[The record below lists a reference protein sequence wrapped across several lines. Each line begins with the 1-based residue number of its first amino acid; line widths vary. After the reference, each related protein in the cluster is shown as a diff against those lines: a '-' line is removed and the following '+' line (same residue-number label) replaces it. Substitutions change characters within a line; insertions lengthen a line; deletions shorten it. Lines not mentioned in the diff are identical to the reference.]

1 MVKRDFTHLTPD
13 EKINGIKASK
23 LPDHIRSKYHGE
35 DVREAIA
42 QSTEM
47 AIQLGINMGLSPD
60 DAISWA
66 RKLQEAIPRSE
77 FDSWVATLVDGGPSI
92 FMNTLNELK
101 DAYPNGAS
109 GVALVRETDPAK
121 IYVWNGSAW
130 EDFGDY
136 QGFEVKDQ
144 GITTNKLADGAV
156 TASKLSES
164 ILEEYKGKNYLD
176 GVDIIDGYYVDIA
189 SGELVSTVSHSVT
202 DFINLDSVQ
211 EYLLSNSVGGEFTNA
226 RIVFYDKSNRYI
238 IGYRI
243 NGGAP
248 TEVGEFKVP
257 DGYSKARISVQRTA
271 SPDYST
277 WHISIKDFK
286 VITNLDLG
294 GLQPKLTVGEGLNLD
309 NNELRLNFIEAG
321 DLEVPADGVYNRTNL
336 NDYRNTSQ
344 DGYMILE
351 DGQIVTTS
359 ATLPY
364 TTTNPIPV
372 SGGEQFS
379 FVYRAIYFGDSNNT
393 PLGYLSNIT
402 LEKNVF
408 EVPTG
413 ATQMVVVAALDKIES
428 TVIDRL
434 TPRNED
440 VPIKFTREIQ
450 GIGTGTGEA
459 YDQKLNTFNDVEFNS
474 VKTNTLDV
482 SGTIPTGT
490 LSSPPSGLLSGD
502 MWADT
507 TDSATHPIVRVML

>member
-1 MVKRDFTHLTPD
+1 MIYLAGTDFSHLTND
-13 EKINGIKASK
+13 ELIKGIQALN
-23 LPDHIRSKYHGE
+23 LPDYIRSKAYGV
-35 DVREAIA
+35 DVRETLA
-42 QSTEM
+42 QMTEM
-47 AIQLGINMGLSPD
+47 TIQLGVNMGLSPD
-60 DAISWA
+60 DALKWA
-66 RKLQEAIPRSE
+66 RKLQETVSQSE
-77 FDSWVATLVDGGPSI
+77 FDSWVATLLDGGPSI
-92 FMNTLNELK
+92 FMNTLSELQTT
-101 DAYPNGAS
+101 YPNGAP

-136 QGFEVKDQ
+136 QGIEVKDKS
-144 GITTNKLADGAV
+144 ITTDKLANGII
-156 TASKLSES
+156 EGYRG
-164 ILEEYKGKNYLD
+164 INYLE
-176 GVDIIDGYYVDIA
+176 GTDIIDGYYVDIA
-189 SGELVSTVSHSVT
+189 SGGLVATETHSVT
-202 DFINLDSVQ
+202 DFINLDSRRQYV
-211 EYLLSNSVGGEFTNA
+211 LSNTAGGVFTNT
-226 RIVFYDKSNRYI
+226 RIVFYDESNTYV

-243 NGGAP
+243 ENGTPVEDA
-248 TEVGEFKVP
+248 EFKVP
-257 DGYSKARISVQRTA
+257 DIASKARISVQRIA
-271 SPDYST
+271 SPEYKT
-277 WHISIKDFK
+277 WNISVKDFK
-286 VITNLDLG
+286 VLTTLDLG
-294 GLQPKLTVGEGLNLD
+294 ELQPKLVVGEGLSLD
-309 NNELRLNFIEAG
+309 NNELYLNFIETG
-321 DLEVPADGVYNRTNL
+321 ILEEPGDGVYNRTNL

-372 SGGEQFS
+372 SGGEQFN
-379 FVYRAIYFGDSNNT
+379 FAYRAVYFGDSNNT
-393 PLGYLSNIT
+393 PLGYLSNT
-402 LEKNVF
+402 QMEKNVV

-440 VPIKFTREIQ
+440 IPIKFTREIQ

-459 YDQKLNTFNDVEFNS
+459 YDQQLNTFNDVEFNS